1 MLIVLCLT
9 TEAVTAAL
17 SIINYYSEVFIAE
30 ETLINYE
37 THLVTFFVLFSL
49 YGNIQYHI
57 VSIYSYF
64 ENAKFTFQNF
74 FLRIKF
80 TEV

>member
-1 MLIVLCLT
+1 MVKVCKQEMLIVLCLT

-37 THLVTFFVLFSL
+37 RPLVTFFVLFSH
-49 YGNIQYHI
+49 YGNIQYI
-57 VSIYSYF
+57 LILKTK
-64 ENAKFTFQNF
+64 N
-74 FLRIKF
+74 
-80 TEV
+80 

>member
-1 MLIVLCLT
+1 MVKVCKQEMLIVFCLT

-37 THLVTFFVLFSL
+37 RPLVTFFVLFHFMVI
-49 YGNIQYHI
+49 YNI
-57 VSIYSYF
+57 
-64 ENAKFTFQNF
+64 
-74 FLRIKF
+74 FLF
-80 TEV
+80 

>member
-30 ETLINYE
+30 ETLISYE
-37 THLVTFFVLFSL
+37 THLVTFFIQFSL
-49 YGNIQYHI
+49 YGDIQYI
-57 VSIYSYF
+57 VILKTPNLLTKPFSP
-64 ENAKFTFQNF
+64 E
-74 FLRIKF
+74 
-80 TEV
+80 